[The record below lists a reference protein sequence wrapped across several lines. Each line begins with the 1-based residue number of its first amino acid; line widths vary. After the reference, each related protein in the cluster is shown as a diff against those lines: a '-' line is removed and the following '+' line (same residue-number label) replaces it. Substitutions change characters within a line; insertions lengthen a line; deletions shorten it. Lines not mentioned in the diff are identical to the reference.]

1 MKQIILERNVDYA
14 IWENLLYA
22 LLFFSALFIG
32 TTFFSTGK
40 LALFCSIFSG
50 IIVMVCIICLSIKKG
65 LVVNRNLYRAYFVF
79 GQLIFKHKVE
89 ATLNTKFTL
98 LANEHR
104 QKYIR
109 GNREPNWEYNVSS
122 FDLHFFDSD
131 GAIQDKIIS
140 CMKLE
145 NCGRAQKFIQENTLF
160 VFVSLY

>member
-1 MKQIILERNVDYA
+1 MKHIILERNVDYA

-22 LLFFSALFIG
+22 LIFFSALFVG
-32 TTFFSTGK
+32 TTVFSAGPI
-40 LALFCSIFSG
+40 ALFFSIFSS
-50 IIVMVCIICLSIKKG
+50 IIVMVCIVFLTIKKG
-65 LVVNRNLYRAYFVF
+65 LVADRNLYRGYFVF
-79 GQLIFKHKVE
+79 GQLIFKEKIE

-109 GNREPNWEYNVSS
+109 GNREPNWEYNLSS

-145 NCGRAQKFIQENTLF
+145 NCVRAQKFIQENTLF

>member
-1 MKQIILERNVDYA
+1 MKQIIIERNVEYA

-22 LLFFSALFIG
+22 LLFFTALFVG
-32 TTFFSTGK
+32 TTFFTVGP
-40 LALFCSIFSG
+40 LALFFSIFSS
-50 IIVMVCIICLSIKKG
+50 IIVMVCIFFLTIKKG
-65 LVVNRNLYRAYFVF
+65 LVADKSLYRGYFVF
-79 GQLIFKHKVE
+79 GQLIFKQKVE

-109 GNREPNWEYNVSS
+109 GKREPNWEYNVSS

-145 NCGRAQKFIQENTLF
+145 NCGRARKFIQENTFF